1 MLFVARTE
9 DVSMVCNDPAVW
21 QWVGAICPLYFL
33 DITQDISG
41 PGQEVRTLHHNI
53 ITRTRH
59 IDPPDPKG
67 TRACKAS
74 TNKLPPSSGN
84 CESLT
89 NLYRGYDHVNV
100 SDSPK
105 KP

>member
-59 IDPPDPKG
+59 IDPP
-67 TRACKAS
+67 TLRALGLAKHQP
-74 TNKLPPSSGN
+74 TNSLLPTGN
-84 CESLT
+84 WESLT
-89 NLYRGYDHVNV
+89 N
-100 SDSPK
+100 
-105 KP
+105 